1 MELAITGLGVVSPI
15 AIGGAA
21 HRAALDDPR
30 AAATRAFSGAITA
43 LPVAELP
50 DARIAEVRGFD
61 AAQYL
66 GDKGLRNFDRLT
78 KFMIVAAKQ
87 ALEDAGLKK
96 DGQWLARK
104 PAEVGIISATAYG
117 SLDAITELNLVAERE
132 DPRYINPARFPNT
145 VINAAAGYVSIWE
158 DLRAPN
164 VTIVDGNCGAL
175 DAWLTAETHLA
186 HERADVFLVGG
197 GEVVSE
203 PLYRAL
209 RKLGLVAEGDAAWSP
224 GESSANGMRLGEGA
238 TYVCVERPAE
248 ARARGA
254 NVRALLVGY
263 GTAFSP
269 PESEALIVHPSV
281 DGVERALRAAVRDAG
296 ISPEDV
302 DAVVC
307 ASSGLERIDAAE
319 LVGVARALHPD
330 VPCAAPKSYYG
341 ETFGAAG
348 AFGLATA
355 LAWLDGAPIEP
366 LLCGTRGARLDHIV
380 VTTVG
385 FYGNVSAVVL
395 KRASMHAQRAAGPVI
410 AERAT

>member
-1 MELAITGLGVVSPI
+1 MELAITGLGIVSPI

-21 HRAALDDPR
+21 HRVALDDPR
-30 AAATRAFSGAITA
+30 AAALRAFSGAVTV
-43 LPVAELP
+43 LPAAELP
-50 DARIAEVRGFD
+50 EARVAEVRGFD

-66 GDKGLRNFDRLT
+66 GEKGLRNFDRLT

-96 DGQWLARK
+96 GGQWIARR
-104 PAEVGIISATAYG
+104 PEEVGIISATAYG

-175 DAWLTAETHLA
+175 DAVLTAETHLD

-209 RKLGLVAEGDAAWSP
+209 RKLGIVAEGDAAWSP
-224 GESSANGMRLGEGA
+224 GESNANGMRLGEGA
-238 TYVCVERPAE
+238 SYVVVERPAE
-248 ARARGA
+248 ALARGA
-254 NVRALLVGY
+254 TIRGLLVGY
-263 GTAFSP
+263 GTAFSA

-281 DGVERALRAAVRDAG
+281 DGVARALRAAVSDAG
-296 ISPEDV
+296 IRPEDV

-330 VPCAAPKSYYG
+330 VLCAAPKSYYG

-348 AFGLATA
+348 AFGLASA
-355 LAWLDGAPIEP
+355 LAWLDGAPIAP
-366 LLCGTRGARLDHIV
+366 VLCGTQRERLEHIV

-395 KRASMHAQRAAGPVI
+395 KRAKTPGAASS
-410 AERAT
+410 